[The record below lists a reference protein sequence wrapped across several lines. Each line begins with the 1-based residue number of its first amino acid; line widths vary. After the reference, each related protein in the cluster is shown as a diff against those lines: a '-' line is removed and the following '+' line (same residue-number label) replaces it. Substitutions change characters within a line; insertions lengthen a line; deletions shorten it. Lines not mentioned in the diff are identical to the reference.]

1 MTARRRWIS
10 LLTALALGPCLVAG
24 SLEAGWPDGPGA
36 PAWQAAD
43 KTPAEESAA
52 APRPPKERMEV
63 SVLVAWTWL
72 SILVL
77 FWLVRLRAREAD
89 RVYRLGLRGPAAKPP
104 KGAGH

>member
-1 MTARRRWIS
+1 
-10 LLTALALGPCLVAG
+10 
-24 SLEAGWPDGPGA
+24 
-36 PAWQAAD
+36 
-43 KTPAEESAA
+43 
-52 APRPPKERMEV
+52 MEV

-89 RVYRLGLRGPAAKPP
+89 RVYRLGLRGPTAKPP